1 MSLKLTTDGN
11 YLYTNEVYINPV
23 GSIICYAGQTNP
35 NGWLFCDG
43 SELLKSDY
51 PDLYAVIGNTYGNAS
66 NSNYFVLPN
75 LREKIPVGNSNVTN
89 FNLGNSG
96 GNKTVTLGVNQ
107 LPSHQHTGTTNADG
121 VHSHTGTT
129 STDGTHS
136 HSINDPGH
144 THTQTTINDDFNN
157 SGGNPPSFTG
167 DSAGTRTWN
176 NISTSTT
183 GITIDNGGS
192 HSHTVTTNN
201 SSSHTH
207 SFTTNSTGSGE
218 SINIMNPYLVLNYLI
233 KC

>member
-1 MSLKLTTDGN
+1 MALKLTTDG
-11 YLYTNEVYINPV
+11 YQLYTNEVYINPV

-51 PDLYAVIGNTYGNAS
+51 PELFAVIGNTYGNAS

-75 LREKIPVGNSNVTN
+75 LREKVPVGNSNATN

-107 LPSHQHTGTTNADG
+107 LPSHQHSGTTNADG
-121 VHSHTGTT
+121 V
-129 STDGTHS
+129 HS

-144 THTQTTINDDFNN
+144 THTQSTINDDFNN
-157 SGGNPPSFTG
+157 SGGNPPSFSG
-167 DSAGTRTWN
+167 DSAGSRTWN
-176 NISTSTT
+176 NISTNTT
-183 GITIDNGGS
+183 GITI
-192 HSHTVTTNN
+192 NN
-201 SSSHTH
+201 SGSHTH
-207 SFTTNSTGSGE
+207 TFTTNSTGSGE
-218 SINIMNPYLVLNYLI
+218 SINILNPYLVLNYLI